1 MRTQNQENRFKKF
14 ADFLIQNGG
23 FVMSA
28 LIFTIGCRLTSL
40 QNSSTT
46 RLLAEGQQI
55 RTSAATYDRRAVK
68 DRNQLVSAIDTT
80 TQDLYVHSVLCKKD
94 LSVLSKDLSIILG
107 IPEDRILEKIQSAP
121 TGVVLQHQITIEQ
134 AKKLVDLLEDGIEL
148 VARPRRQ
155 YPYRGSL
162 ADVTGYVD
170 MDHIGQAGIELT
182 YDTFLF
188 CDGPNLSWW
197 GDGRGRML
205 GKKFYEPLI
214 LKQEE
219 DLYLTID
226 ATLNQTI
233 AESLEEA
240 QRKFQAKRVGAIVM
254 DVDTGAILAMASA
267 PTYDPNEYHNFSFE
281 RFRCWLTHDLVEP
294 GSTFKPVNVAI
305 ALEAHAVTPTDRIE
319 DSGRIT
325 VGTEE
330 ILNVGVSKQIPTIPT
345 KPSYLTPSEIL
356 QRSSNVGMVKMMQK
370 LSPAEYYAW
379 LQRLQLGG
387 NMVNVDFPNMHM
399 DSILKSKE
407 EFCNYPIEPAVASF
421 GQGLSMTALKLIQL
435 HAALANGGYL
445 VTPHIVNTTL
455 PTLNDNIHKQVQ
467 QENYS
472 DTLYFGHVP
481 IPSREGGWI
490 NTANVPMHA
499 KRYERVFS
507 PQTTRAVLNMLD
519 AVVLDRTATGHKS
532 FLPGY
537 AIGGKT
543 GTAEKASPS
552 GGYHDNLVVTSF
564 VGFYPSRTPKYVTLV
579 MIDEPGAQYGFASNT
594 AAQLT
599 QLIFSNLTYLLRE
612 EPTYPQMSTSE
623 WIPSF
628 LDIWKPNDQD
638 SKQKFKNIQR
648 HRRRCRTS
656 TKTLNR
662 DRRLRQ
668 KHSGNRKLTKEFA
681 HQAVKDLND
690 QSNEK

>member
-1 MRTQNQENRFKKF
+1 MFVE
-14 ADFLIQNGG
+14 NGG
-23 FVMSA
+23 FILSGIV
-28 LIFTIGCRLTSL
+28 FVIGCRLSGLQTS
-40 QNSSTT
+40 SDT
-46 RLLAEGQQI
+46 RILAEGQQI
-55 RTSAATYDRRAVK
+55 RTSNATTDRRRIK

-80 TQDLYVHSVLCKKD
+80 TQDVYVHPVLCKRSLAD
-94 LSVLSKDLSIILG
+94 LSTELSVILG
-107 IPEDRILEKIQSAP
+107 IPIERLLEKLQSAP
-121 TGVVLQHQITIEQ
+121 TGILLQHQISLEQ
-134 AKKLVDLLEDGIEL
+134 SKAITNLFEDGLE
-148 VARPRRQ
+148 VVSRPCRQ
-155 YPYRGSL
+155 YPYRGAL

-170 MDHIGQAGIELT
+170 MDHRGQAGIERT

-205 GKKFYEPLI
+205 GKKFYEGALFKP
-214 LKQEE
+214 EE

-240 QRKFQAKRVGAIVM
+240 RKKFQAKRVGAIVM
-254 DVDTGAILAMASA
+254 DVDTGAILAMASS

-281 RFRCWLTHDLVEP
+281 KFRCWLTHDLVEP
-294 GSTFKPVNVAI
+294 GSTFKPVNIAI
-305 ALEAHAVTPTDRIE
+305 ALEANAITPTDRIE

-330 ILNVGVSKQIPTIPT
+330 ILNVGVSKQVPAIPVE
-345 KPSYLTPSEIL
+345 SAYLTPSSIL
-356 QRSSNVGMVKMMQK
+356 QRSSNVGMVKAMNK
-370 LSPAEYYAW
+370 LSPEDYYAW

-387 NMVNVDFPNMHM
+387 NMVNVDFPSMHV
-399 DSILKSKE
+399 DSLLKSKE
-407 EFCNYPIEPAVASF
+407 EFCSYPIEPAVASF
-421 GQGLSMTALKLIQL
+421 GQGLSMTALKLAQL

-445 VTPHIVNTTL
+445 VTPHIVNTPLQTSQNSL
-455 PTLNDNIHKQVQ
+455 QHPNTKT
-467 QENYS
+467 NYS

-490 NTANVPMHA
+490 NTDNVPIHA
-499 KRYERVFS
+499 RKYERVFS

-519 AVVLDRTATGHKS
+519 SVVLDRTATGHKA

-564 VGFYPSRTPKYVTLV
+564 VGFYPSRAPKYVALV
-579 MIDEPGAQYGFASNT
+579 MIDEPGRQYGFASNT

-599 QLIFSNLTYLLRE
+599 QLIFSDLTYLLRE
-612 EPTYPQMSTSE
+612 EPTYPQMITQE
-623 WIPSF
+623 WLQSSIDRQLWILSPEKIEPSKEVDKNKNF
-628 LDIWKPNDQD
+628 NKEIKRRRRSRMSNKRLR
-638 SKQKFKNIQR
+638 KFKQ
-648 HRRRCRTS
+648 S
-656 TKTLNR
+656 
-662 DRRLRQ
+662 Q
-668 KHSGNRKLTKEFA
+668 KNNKPS
-681 HQAVKDLND
+681 Q
-690 QSNEK
+690 